1 MALSAN
7 MNVMLRAAEKAAKS
21 LIRDFGEVEQLQVS
35 MKGPGDFVSAADLRA
50 EKIIHEELLKAR
62 PDFGF
67 LMEENGEI
75 KGKDTENRWIID
87 PLDGTANFVHGIPY
101 WAISIALEHRG
112 EIVAGLIYDP
122 VTDEMFRAEKGD
134 GAFMRNKRLRVSGR
148 RDLPLSVIVGGTPG
162 KRPERPDMGTYKRQ
176 IDNIFRS
183 GAGYRRN
190 CAASLDLAYVAA
202 GRYDAYW
209 EGNLK
214 PWDVA
219 AGFLIVKEAG
229 GYVGTLNNKGNPV
242 FDGDIFATNGNLTES
257 VRKLLTSSE
266 AEAA

>member
-21 LIRDFGEVEQLQVS
+21 LVRDFGEVEQLQVS
-35 MKGPGDFVSAADLRA
+35 MKGPGDFVSAADMRA
-50 EKIIHEELLKAR
+50 EKIIFEELKKAR

-67 LMEENGEI
+67 LMEESGTV
-75 KGKDTENRWIID
+75 KGKDNENRWIID
-87 PLDGTANFVHGIPY
+87 PLDGTANFLHGIPY
-101 WAISIALEHRG
+101 WAISIALEHNG
-112 EIVAGLIYDP
+112 EIVAGLIYNP
-122 VTDEMFRAEKGD
+122 INDEMFRAEKGD

-148 RDLPLSVIVGGTPG
+148 RDLGLSVIVGGSAG
-162 KRPERPDMGTYKRQ
+162 KRPERANLSTYLKQ
-176 IDNIFRS
+176 VENIS
-183 GAGYRRN
+183 NAGAGYRKN
-190 CAASLDLAYVAA
+190 ASASLDLAYVAA

-209 EGNLK
+209 ESNLK

-229 GYVGTLNNKGNPV
+229 GYVGTLDGKGDAI
-242 FDGDIFATNGNLTES
+242 FGGDIYATNGNLTEP

-266 AEAA
+266 AVAA

>member
-7 MNVMLRAAEKAAKS
+7 MNVMLRAAEKASRS
-21 LIRDFGEVEQLQVS
+21 LVRDFGEVEQLQVS
-35 MKGPGDFVSAADLRA
+35 MKGPGDFVSAADMRA
-50 EKIIHEELLKAR
+50 EKIIFEELQKAR

-67 LMEENGEI
+67 LMEENGEV
-75 KGKDTENRWIID
+75 KGKDTENRWIVD
-87 PLDGTANFVHGIPY
+87 PLDGTANFLHGIPY
-101 WAISIALEHRG
+101 WAISIALEHKG

-122 VTDEMFRAEKGD
+122 ITDEMFRAEKGD

-148 RDLPLSVIVGGTPG
+148 RDLGLSVIVGGTPG
-162 KRPERPDMGTYKRQ
+162 KRPDRPEMTIYKNQ

-202 GRYDAYW
+202 GRYEAYW
-209 EGNLK
+209 EANLK

-219 AGFLIVKEAG
+219 AGFLIVREAG
-229 GYVGTLNNKGNPV
+229 GYVGALDGKGDPV
-242 FDGDIFATNGNLTES
+242 FGGDIFATNGNLTEP

-266 AEAA
+266 AAAA

>member
-7 MNVMLRAAEKAAKS
+7 MNVMLRAAEKASKS

-35 MKGPGDFVSAADLRA
+35 MKGPGDFVSAADMRA
-50 EKIIHEELLKAR
+50 EKIIFEELQKAR

-67 LMEENGEI
+67 LMEENGEV

-87 PLDGTANFVHGIPY
+87 PLDGTANFLHGIPY
-101 WAISIALEHRG
+101 WAISIALEHKG

-122 VTDEMFRAEKGD
+122 ITDEMFRAEKGD

-148 RDLPLSVIVGGTPG
+148 RDLDVSVIVGGTPG
-162 KRPERPDMGTYKRQ
+162 KRPERPDMATYKNQ
-176 IDNIFRS
+176 VDNIFRS

-190 CAASLDLAYVAA
+190 CSAALDLAYVAA

-209 EGNLK
+209 EANLK

-229 GYVGTLNNKGNPV
+229 GYASTLNGKGDPI
-242 FDGDIFATNGNLTES
+242 FGGDMFATNGNLTEP

-266 AEAA
+266 AAAA